1 MIEKIIEWSVTN
13 KFMVIIST
21 LVVIAAGIYT
31 MKNTAIDAIPDLS
44 DVQVIIQTD
53 YMGQTPE
60 IVEEQVTYPLTTNML
75 SVPFAKTVRGYS
87 FFGVSF
93 VYVIFEDGTD
103 MYWAR
108 SRVLEYLNAAASK
121 LPEGVKPELGP
132 DATGVGWVYQ
142 YSLRDTTGKND
153 LQQLRSIQDFY
164 LKYEL
169 QTVKGV
175 SEVASIGGFVKQYQI
190 EVDPIKLRSYNMSL
204 KHVVMQV
211 KASNNTVGARLIEQ
225 AESEFM
231 VTSNGYASSIKD
243 LENTVLRSDKL
254 GTTVLL
260 KDIANIHLGPE
271 LRRGIIDS
279 NGEGETIGGIVVM
292 RYGENALDVI
302 DGTKEK
308 LEGLRAGLPEGVEI
322 VTEYDRSKLIKRAV
336 TNVSYKLVEELI
348 VVALISLIFLMH
360 ARSAF
365 VAIFTVPVGIM
376 ISLIIMRWLGLNANV
391 MSLAGIGIAVGV
403 MVDASIVMVENA
415 HKKIEHGKDDPNF
428 NRESAILLAAKEV
441 GPALFFS
448 LLIVTLSFLP
458 VFTLEQVEGRL
469 FKPLAF
475 TKTFAMGASAFLA
488 ITIIPVLMVIFVK
501 GKIRSESEN
510 PVSRLFI
517 KLYRPI
523 LHWVLEHPIKIIIG
537 AVAILMLTIYPYSK
551 LGSEFMPPLEEGD
564 LLYMPT
570 TLPGV
575 SVTKAKEL
583 LQQTDRIIK
592 SFPEVERVLGKVG
605 RAETATDPAPLS
617 MIETT
622 IILKPESEWRD
633 GMTTK
638 KLITELNDAIQ
649 IPGLTNAWT
658 MPIKTRIDMLA
669 TGIKTPVGIKVAGAD
684 LKTLEKIGQNIER
697 VIKKHPNTLSVIA
710 ERVYGGNYLDIQIN
724 RDQIARFGLT
734 IKAVQQVIAS
744 AIGGMNVSETV
755 EGLERY
761 PINIRYPRETRD
773 NIETL
778 GDITVKTMS
787 GSHVPLSQLATFSY
801 KEGPPAIKSENA
813 RLNAWVYIDIK
824 DIDVGSYVK
833 KAQQMISEEINL
845 PQGYSLIWS
854 GQFEYMQ
861 RSEKRLQMVI
871 PITIVIIFIL
881 LFIHFKNFYES
892 GIIMATL
899 PFAVVGSIW
908 FMFILDFNMSIAVA
922 VGFIAV
928 TGLAAETGIVMQVY
942 LHQAVD
948 LFKSRGEMNTVT
960 DLKRALTEG
969 AVDRVRPKLMTVATT
984 LIGLIPMMFGTESG
998 AAIMKR
1004 ISAPMIGGMVS
1015 STILTLLVIP
1025 AIYLMYKK
1033 WDLKLDEAL
1042 KAKEITN

>member
-1 MIEKIIEWSVTN
+1 MIEHIIEWSVKN
-13 KFMVIIST
+13 KFLVTIST
-21 LVVIAAGIYT
+21 LVIIAAGIYT

-53 YMGQTPE
+53 YLGQTPE
-60 IVEEQVTYPLTTNML
+60 IVEQQVTYPLTTSML

-108 SRVLEYLNAAASK
+108 SRVLEYLNAATAK
-121 LPEGVKPELGP
+121 LPNSVKPELGP
-132 DATGVGWVYQ
+132 DATGVGWVFQ
-142 YSLRDTTGKND
+142 YSLQDSTGKND

-164 LKYEL
+164 MKYEL

-175 SEVASIGGFVKQYQI
+175 AEVASIGGFVKQYQI
-190 EVDPIKLRSYNMSL
+190 DVDPIKLRAQNISL
-204 KHVVMQV
+204 SSVIKAV
-211 KASNNTVGARLIEQ
+211 KASNITVGARLIEQ

-231 VTSNGYASSIKD
+231 VTSNGYICSIDD
-243 LENTVLRSDKL
+243 LKKIVLKSTENGS
-254 GTTVLL
+254 VLL
-260 KDIANIHLGPE
+260 LDDIANIQFGPE
-271 LRRGIIDS
+271 LRRGLIDS
-279 NGEGETIGGIVVM
+279 NGEGETVGGIVVM

-302 DGTKEK
+302 EATKKK
-308 LEGLRAGLPEGVEI
+308 LAALRAGLPEGVEI
-322 VTEYDRSKLIKRAV
+322 LVEYDRSKLIKRAV
-336 TNVSYKLVEELI
+336 SNVTTKLVEELI

-360 ARSAF
+360 FRSAF
-365 VAIFTVPVGIM
+365 VAIFTVPVGIF

-415 HKKIEHGKDDPNF
+415 HKKIEHGKAERNF
-428 NRESAILLAAKEV
+428 HRESAILAAAKEV

-458 VFTLEQVEGRL
+458 IFTLEQVEGRL

-488 ITIIPVLMVIFVK
+488 ITIIPVLMIFFIK
-501 GKIRSESEN
+501 GKIRSEEQN

-517 KLYRPI
+517 KAYRPM
-523 LHWVLEHPIKIIIG
+523 LHWVLDHPKKVILG
-537 AVAILMLTIYPYSK
+537 AGLILLLTIYPYSK

-575 SVTKAKEL
+575 SITKAREL

-617 MIETT
+617 MIETI
-622 IILKPESEWRD
+622 IILKDPSDWRK
-633 GMTTK
+633 GMTMK
-638 KLITELNDAIQ
+638 KLIDELNNAIQ

-658 MPIKTRIDMLA
+658 MPIKTRTDMLA

-684 LKTLEKIGQNIER
+684 LKTLEKIGKEIEAA
-697 VIKKHPNTLSVIA
+697 IKKMPNTLSVIS

-724 RDQIARFGLT
+724 REAIARFGLSV
-734 IKAVQQVIAS
+734 AEVQQVISS
-744 AIGGMNVSETV
+744 AIGGMNVSESV

-761 PINIRYPRETRD
+761 PINIRYPRELRD
-773 NIETL
+773 NIEALREISVQNSAGAHIPL
-778 GDITVKTMS
+778 GQV
-787 GSHVPLSQLATFSY
+787 ANFSF
-801 KEGPPAIKSENA
+801 KDGPPAIKSENA
-813 RLNAWVYIDIK
+813 RLNAWIYVDIK
-824 DIDVGSYVK
+824 DIDVGTYVSQ
-833 KAQQMISEEINL
+833 AQKVVADEISL
-845 PQGYSLIWS
+845 PSGYSIIWS

-861 RSEKRLQMVI
+861 RAEARLKLVI

-881 LFIHFKNFYES
+881 LFLHFKNFYES

-908 FMFILDFNMSIAVA
+908 FMYILGFDMSIAVA

-942 LHQAVD
+942 LHQAVNS
-948 LFKSRGEMNTVT
+948 FQARGEMNSIS
-960 DLKRALTEG
+960 DLKRALSQG
-969 AVDRVRPKLMTVATT
+969 AVERVRPKLMTVATT
-984 LIGLIPMMFGTESG
+984 LIGLIPMMFGDESG

-1004 ISAPMIGGMVS
+1004 ISAPMIGGMLS
-1015 STILTLLVIP
+1015 STVLTLLVIP
-1025 AIYLMYKK
+1025 AIYLLYKK
-1033 WDLKLDEAL
+1033 WDLKL
-1042 KAKEITN
+1042 KNKHIAKGS